1 MAKLLYRL
9 GRWSFLNK
17 WKVIVTWVVL
27 LAAAGGATALLM
39 KPMTSEFAIKGTP
52 SIDATYKTMDLFPEG
67 GNPANSPS
75 VNLVFQAPE
84 GQKLS
89 DPANE
94 KAINAVI
101 SHLEDNLEMGDTMR
115 FGNPLEVSPRLQDE
129 VVHQFTEMGLPESSA
144 RADADNLAMVN
155 EDETIAY
162 TTFDFDA
169 ESPYSVDQADKDI
182 VTEAMDI
189 GRQQGLTVEAGGAG
203 FGDEIRVNSTSEI
216 IGLGV
221 AFLVLIFTFGSLVA
235 SGMPL
240 ISAVIGVGLGACGM
254 LITTHWIEL
263 NNMTPVLAIMIGLA
277 VGIDYALFILS
288 RYRAERA
295 RMSAS
300 EAAGMAAGTAGS
312 SVVFA
317 GTTVFTALFALL
329 IARIEFLTAMGLSA
343 AATVAIAVLV
353 SLTLIP
359 AMLGLLGDKAFSGR
373 IPGVAGNPSRKGK
386 VRRGPTMGH
395 RWVRLVQKV
404 PGLAMAL
411 VVLSLGA
418 MTAPVLH
425 MELALPADTTSN
437 PDTTQRK
444 AADLMAE
451 GFGPGVNGPFLAVVD
466 AHTINADSAALAP
479 LVAAQGGEAEPEE
492 GAGEPPADNPEDHA
506 PDNAPEPAPDQPADQ
521 PGDHPADQPAEHPVD
536 QPGDQPA
543 EHPADQPG
551 EQPAEPEIAPVAEVE
566 DREAAAAPT
575 SAEDKAALAS
585 FLYTADQ
592 LKTLGGV
599 KHAQIVAL
607 SEDQRAAQ
615 IMVTPET
622 SPTEAA
628 TINVAHALRSATKEI
643 EGTTGTEIGLTGLT
657 AVQLDITE
665 RLRDAMAPYLSIVVG
680 LAIVL
685 LLVVFRSILVPL
697 VAGLGFLLSVGGA
710 FGLTVLV
717 WQDGLWGL
725 VPGPGP
731 LLSFMPIFLIGVTF
745 GLAMDYQVFLVT
757 RMREHIA
764 RHPKGT
770 AGPYSAVDE
779 ATITGFTQGARVV
792 TAAAII
798 MISVFVAFINQP
810 LPFIQIFGFALAA
823 GVLFD
828 AFFVRMTLVPASMFL
843 MGRATWWMPKWLD
856 KILPTVDI
864 EGTALEEEWEAQ
876 HADDGQKTR
885 EEEENK
891 E

>member
-1 MAKLLYRL
+1 MATLLYRL
-9 GRWSFLNK
+9 GRWSFLHK
-17 WKVIVTWVVL
+17 WKVIVAWLLL
-27 LAAAGGATALLM
+27 LAAVGGAAALLM
-39 KPMTSEFAIKGTP
+39 KPMTSEFSIKGTP

-75 VNLVFQAPE
+75 VNVVFKAPD

-89 DPANE
+89 DPANRE
-94 KAINAVI
+94 AIDATI
-101 SHLEDNLEMGDTMR
+101 SYLEDNLKMGDTTR
-115 FGNPLEVSPRLQDE
+115 FGNPLEVSPRLQDQ
-129 VVHQFTEMGLPESSA
+129 VIHQFTDMGLPEASA

-155 EDETIAY
+155 DDETIAY
-162 TTFDFDA
+162 TTFNFDA
-169 ESPYSVDQADKDI
+169 ESPYSVEQADKDT
-182 VTEAMDI
+182 VTEAMNIARD
-189 GRQQGLTVEAGGAG
+189 RGLTVEGNGAG
-203 FGDEIRVNSTSEI
+203 FGDEIAVNSTSEI

-240 ISAVIGVGLGACGM
+240 VSAVIGVGLGALGM
-254 LITTHWIEL
+254 FIATHWIEL

-288 RYRAERA
+288 RYRAERR
-295 RMSAS
+295 RMDGPD
-300 EAAGMAAGTAGS
+300 AAGMAVGTAGS

-317 GTTVFTALFALL
+317 GATVFTALFALI
-329 IARIEFLTAMGLSA
+329 IARIGFLTAMGLA
-343 AATVAIAVLV
+343 AAGTVAIAVLV

-359 AMLGLLGDKAFSGR
+359 AMLGLLGDKAFNGR
-373 IPGVAGNPSRKGK
+373 IPGVAGTPTRKGK
-386 VRRGPTMGH
+386 RRRGPTMGN

-418 MTAPVLH
+418 MTAPVLQ

-444 AADLMAE
+444 AADIMSE

-466 AHTINADSAALAP
+466 AHTVNAESGALAP
-479 LVAAQGGEAEPEE
+479 LVDAQSQ
-492 GAGEPPADNPEDHA
+492 
-506 PDNAPEPAPDQPADQ
+506 PEPAPAPEQDAAENAAPEEEMPEQPQ
-521 PGDHPADQPAEHPVD
+521 
-536 QPGDQPA
+536 GDQPS
-543 EHPADQPG
+543 
-551 EQPAEPEIAPVAEVE
+551 AEPEIAPAAEVV
-566 DREAAAAPT
+566 DT

-592 LKTLGGV
+592 LKGLGGV
-599 KHAQIVAL
+599 KHAQIVGL
-607 SEDQRAAQ
+607 SQDKRAAQ

-622 SPTEAA
+622 APTDAA
-628 TINVAHALRSATKEI
+628 TVNVAHALRSATGEI
-643 EGTTGTEIGLTGLT
+643 EDATGTDIGLTGLT

-665 RLRDAMAPYLSIVVG
+665 RLEEAMVPYLAIVVG

-685 LLVVFRSILVPL
+685 LLLVFRSILVPL

-717 WQDGLWGL
+717 WQEGLWNL
-725 VPGPGP
+725 VPAPGP
-731 LLSFMPIFLIGVTF
+731 LISFMPIFLIGVTF

-757 RMREHIA
+757 RMREHIS
-764 RHPKGT
+764 RHPEGT
-770 AGPYSAVDE
+770 GGRYSAVDE

-828 AFFVRMTLVPASMFL
+828 AFFIRMTLVPATMFL
-843 MGRATWWMPKWLD
+843 MGRATWWMPKWLA
-856 KILPTVDI
+856 KILPTLDI
-864 EGTALEEEWEAQ
+864 EGTALEEEWEAK
-876 HADDGQKTR
+876 HATPAPIPADK
-885 EEEENK
+885 EEE
-891 E
+891 

>member
-9 GRWSFLNK
+9 GRWSFLHK
-17 WKVIVTWVVL
+17 WKVIVAWLLL
-27 LAAAGGATALLM
+27 LAAVGGAAALLM
-39 KPMTSEFAIKGTP
+39 KPMTSEFSIKGTP

-75 VNLVFQAPE
+75 VNVVFKAPD

-89 DPANE
+89 DPANRE
-94 KAINAVI
+94 AIDATI
-101 SHLEDNLEMGDTMR
+101 SYLEDNLEMGDTTR
-115 FGNPLEVSPRLQDE
+115 FGNPLEVSPRLQDQ
-129 VVHQFTEMGLPESSA
+129 VIHQFTDMGLPEASA

-155 EDETIAY
+155 DDETIAY
-162 TTFDFDA
+162 TTFNFDA
-169 ESPYSVDQADKDI
+169 ESPYSVEQADKDT
-182 VTEAMDI
+182 VTEAMNIARD
-189 GRQQGLTVEAGGAG
+189 RGLTVEGNGAG
-203 FGDEIRVNSTSEI
+203 FGDEIAVNSTSEI

-221 AFLVLIFTFGSLVA
+221 AFIVLIFTFGSLVA

-240 ISAVIGVGLGACGM
+240 VSAVIGVGLGALGM
-254 LITTHWIEL
+254 FIATHWIEL

-288 RYRAERA
+288 RYRAERR
-295 RMSAS
+295 RMDGPD
-300 EAAGMAAGTAGS
+300 AAGMAVGTAGS

-317 GTTVFTALFALL
+317 GATVFTALFALL
-329 IARIEFLTAMGLSA
+329 IARIGFLTAMGLA
-343 AATVAIAVLV
+343 AAGTVAIAVLV

-359 AMLGLLGDKAFSGR
+359 AMLGVLGDKAFNGR
-373 IPGVAGNPSRKGK
+373 IPGVAGNPTRKGK
-386 VRRGPTMGH
+386 RRRGPTMGN

-444 AADLMAE
+444 AADIMSE

-466 AHTINADSAALAP
+466 AHTVNADAGALAP
-479 LVAAQGGEAEPEE
+479 LVDAQSQL
-492 GAGEPPADNPEDHA
+492 
-506 PDNAPEPAPDQPADQ
+506 EPAPAPAPEQDAAENAAPEEEMPEQPQQDQPA
-521 PGDHPADQPAEHPVD
+521 
-536 QPGDQPA
+536 
-543 EHPADQPG
+543 
-551 EQPAEPEIAPVAEVE
+551 AEPEIAPAAEVV
-566 DREAAAAPT
+566 DT
-575 SAEDKAALAS
+575 SADAADNSSPEDKAALAS

-592 LKTLGGV
+592 LKGLGGV
-599 KHAQIVAL
+599 KHAQIVGL
-607 SEDQRAAQ
+607 SQDQRAAQ
-615 IMVTPET
+615 IMVSPET
-622 SPTEAA
+622 APTDAA
-628 TINVAHALRSATKEI
+628 TVNVAHALRSATSEI
-643 EGTTGTEIGLTGLT
+643 EDATGTDIGLTGLT

-665 RLRDAMAPYLSIVVG
+665 RLEEAMAPYLAIVVG

-685 LLVVFRSILVPL
+685 LLLVFRSILVPL

-717 WQDGLWGL
+717 WQEGLWNL
-725 VPGPGP
+725 VPAPGP
-731 LLSFMPIFLIGVTF
+731 LISFMPIFLIGVTF

-757 RMREHIA
+757 RMREHIS
-764 RHPKGT
+764 RHPEGT
-770 AGPYSAVDE
+770 GGRYSAVDE

-828 AFFVRMTLVPASMFL
+828 AFFIRMTLVPATMFL
-843 MGRATWWMPKWLD
+843 MGRATWWMPKWLA
-856 KILPTVDI
+856 KILPTLDI
-864 EGTALEEEWEAQ
+864 EGTALEEEWEAK
-876 HADDGQKTR
+876 HATSSPAPSPADK
-885 EEEENK
+885 EEE
-891 E
+891 

>member
-75 VNLVFQAPE
+75 VNLVFKAPE

-89 DPANE
+89 DPAND
-94 KAINAVI
+94 KTINAVI

-129 VVHQFTEMGLPESSA
+129 VIHQFTEMGLPESSA

-162 TTFDFDA
+162 TTFNFDA
-169 ESPYSVDQADKDI
+169 ESPYSVEQADKDI

-203 FGDEIRVNSTSEI
+203 FGDEIRVNSTSEV

-254 LITTHWIEL
+254 MITTHWIEL

-295 RMSAS
+295 RMSAP

-359 AMLGLLGDKAFSGR
+359 AMLGLLGDKAFAGR
-373 IPGVAGNPSRKGK
+373 IPGVAGNSSRKGK
-386 VRRGPTMGH
+386 ARRGPTMGN

-425 MELALPADTTSN
+425 MDLALPADTTSN

-444 AADLMAE
+444 AADLLAE
-451 GFGPGVNGPFLAVVD
+451 GFGPGINGPFLAVVD

-479 LVAAQGGEAEPEE
+479 LVAAQGGNDDAEA
-492 GAGEPPADNPEDHA
+492 GAGDEPAEGPAEHPADQ
-506 PDNAPEPAPDQPADQ
+506 APEPAPNEAP
-521 PGDHPADQPAEHPVD
+521 
-536 QPGDQPA
+536 
-543 EHPADQPG
+543 DQPG
-551 EQPAEPEIAPVAEVE
+551 EQPAEQPGEHPADHPGEQPAEPDIAPVADVE
-566 DREAAAAPT
+566 DKENAAAPK

-599 KHAQIVAL
+599 KHAQIVSL
-607 SEDQRAAQ
+607 SDDQRAAQ

-628 TINVAHALRSATKEI
+628 TIDVAHALRSATKQI
-643 EGTTGTEIGLTGLT
+643 EGTTGTEVGLTGLT

-685 LLVVFRSILVPL
+685 LLVVFRSLLVPL

-770 AGPYSAVDE
+770 SGPYNAVDE

-864 EGTALEEEWEAQ
+864 EGTALEEEWEAK
-876 HADDGQKTR
+876 AR
-885 EEEENK
+885 EEEEEK

>member
-1 MAKLLYRL
+1 MATLLYRL
-9 GRWSFLNK
+9 GRWSFLHK
-17 WKVIVTWVVL
+17 WKVIVAWLLL
-27 LAAAGGATALLM
+27 LAAVGGAAALLM
-39 KPMTSEFAIKGTP
+39 KPMTSEFSIKGTP

-75 VNLVFQAPE
+75 VNVVFKAPD

-89 DPANE
+89 DPANRE
-94 KAINAVI
+94 AIDATI
-101 SHLEDNLEMGDTMR
+101 SYLEDNLKMGDTTR
-115 FGNPLEVSPRLQDE
+115 FGNPLEVSPRLQDQ
-129 VVHQFTEMGLPESSA
+129 VIHQFTDMGLPEASA

-155 EDETIAY
+155 DDETIAY
-162 TTFDFDA
+162 TTFNFDA
-169 ESPYSVDQADKDI
+169 ESPYSVEQADKDT
-182 VTEAMDI
+182 VTEAMNIARD
-189 GRQQGLTVEAGGAG
+189 RGLIVEGNGAG
-203 FGDEIRVNSTSEI
+203 FGDEIAVNSTSEI

-240 ISAVIGVGLGACGM
+240 VSAVIGVGLGALSM
-254 LITTHWIEL
+254 LIATHWIEL

-288 RYRAERA
+288 RYRAERR
-295 RMSAS
+295 RMDGPD
-300 EAAGMAAGTAGS
+300 AAGMAVGTAGS

-317 GTTVFTALFALL
+317 GATVFTALFALI
-329 IARIEFLTAMGLSA
+329 IARIGFLTAMGLA
-343 AATVAIAVLV
+343 AAGTVAIAVLV

-359 AMLGLLGDKAFSGR
+359 AMLGLLGDKAFNGR
-373 IPGVAGNPSRKGK
+373 IPGVAGTPTRKGK
-386 VRRGPTMGH
+386 RRRGPTMGN

-418 MTAPVLH
+418 MTAPVLQ

-444 AADLMAE
+444 AADIMSE
-451 GFGPGVNGPFLAVVD
+451 GFDPGVNGPFLAVVD
-466 AHTINADSAALAP
+466 AHTVNAESGALAP
-479 LVAAQGGEAEPEE
+479 LVDAQSQ
-492 GAGEPPADNPEDHA
+492 
-506 PDNAPEPAPDQPADQ
+506 PEPAPAPEQDAAENAAPEEEMPEQPQ
-521 PGDHPADQPAEHPVD
+521 
-536 QPGDQPA
+536 GDQPS
-543 EHPADQPG
+543 
-551 EQPAEPEIAPVAEVE
+551 AEPEIAPAAEVV
-566 DREAAAAPT
+566 DT

-592 LKTLGGV
+592 LKGLGGV
-599 KHAQIVAL
+599 KHAQIVGL
-607 SEDQRAAQ
+607 SQDKRAAQ

-622 SPTEAA
+622 APTDAA
-628 TINVAHALRSATKEI
+628 TVNVAHALRSATGEI
-643 EGTTGTEIGLTGLT
+643 EDATGTDIGLTGLT

-665 RLRDAMAPYLSIVVG
+665 RLEEAMVPYLAIVVG

-685 LLVVFRSILVPL
+685 LLLVFRSILVPL

-717 WQDGLWGL
+717 WQEGLWNL
-725 VPGPGP
+725 VPAPGP
-731 LLSFMPIFLIGVTF
+731 LISFMPIFLIGVTF

-757 RMREHIA
+757 RMREHIS
-764 RHPKGT
+764 RHPEGT
-770 AGPYSAVDE
+770 GGRYSAVDE

-828 AFFVRMTLVPASMFL
+828 AFFIRMTLVPATMFL
-843 MGRATWWMPKWLD
+843 MGRATWWMPKWLA
-856 KILPTVDI
+856 KILPTLDI
-864 EGTALEEEWEAQ
+864 EGTALEEEWEAK
-876 HADDGQKTR
+876 HATPAPIPADK
-885 EEEENK
+885 EEE
-891 E
+891 

>member
-9 GRWSFLNK
+9 GRWSFLHK
-17 WKVIVTWVVL
+17 WKVIVAWLLL
-27 LAAAGGATALLM
+27 LAAVGGAAALLL
-39 KPMTSEFAIKGTP
+39 KPMTSEFSIKGTP

-75 VNLVFQAPE
+75 VNVVFKAPD

-89 DPANE
+89 DPANRE
-94 KAINAVI
+94 AIDATI
-101 SHLEDNLEMGDTMR
+101 SYLEDNLEMGDTTR
-115 FGNPLEVSPRLQDE
+115 FGNPLDVSPRLQDQ
-129 VVHQFTEMGLPESSA
+129 VIHQFTDMGLPEASA

-162 TTFDFDA
+162 TTFNFDA
-169 ESPYSVDQADKDI
+169 ESPYSVEQADKDT
-182 VTEAMDI
+182 VTEAMNIARD
-189 GRQQGLTVEAGGAG
+189 RGLTVEGNGAG
-203 FGDEIRVNSTSEI
+203 FGDEIAVNSTSEI

-221 AFLVLIFTFGSLVA
+221 AFFVLIFTFGSLVA

-240 ISAVIGVGLGACGM
+240 VSAVIGVGLGALSM
-254 LITTHWIEL
+254 LIATHWIEL

-288 RYRAERA
+288 RYRAERR
-295 RMSAS
+295 RMDGPD
-300 EAAGMAAGTAGS
+300 AAGMAVGTAGS

-317 GTTVFTALFALL
+317 GATVFTALFALL
-329 IARIEFLTAMGLSA
+329 IARIGFLTAMGLA
-343 AATVAIAVLV
+343 AAGTVAITVLV

-359 AMLGLLGDKAFSGR
+359 AMLGLLGDKAFNGR
-373 IPGVAGNPSRKGK
+373 IPGVAGNPTRKGK
-386 VRRGPTMGH
+386 RRRGPTMGN

-418 MTAPVLH
+418 MTAPVLQ

-444 AADLMAE
+444 AADIMSE

-466 AHTINADSAALAP
+466 AHTVNTDAGALAP
-479 LVAAQGGEAEPEE
+479 LVDAQSQL
-492 GAGEPPADNPEDHA
+492 
-506 PDNAPEPAPDQPADQ
+506 EPAPAPDPAPAPAPEQDAAENAAPEEDMPEQPQQEQPA
-521 PGDHPADQPAEHPVD
+521 AE
-536 QPGDQPA
+536 
-543 EHPADQPG
+543 
-551 EQPAEPEIAPVAEVE
+551 AEPEIAPAAEVV
-566 DREAAAAPT
+566 DTSAEAADAASP
-575 SAEDKAALAS
+575 EDKAALAS

-592 LKTLGGV
+592 LKGLGGV
-599 KHAQIVAL
+599 KHAQIVGL
-607 SEDQRAAQ
+607 SQDQRAAQ

-622 SPTEAA
+622 APTDAA
-628 TINVAHALRSATKEI
+628 TVNVAHALRSATGEI
-643 EGTTGTEIGLTGLT
+643 EDATGTDIGLTGLT

-665 RLRDAMAPYLSIVVG
+665 RLEEAMAPYLAIVVG

-685 LLVVFRSILVPL
+685 LLLVFRSILVPL
-697 VAGLGFLLSVGGA
+697 VAGLGFLLSVGAA

-717 WQDGLWGL
+717 WQEGLWNL
-725 VPGPGP
+725 VPAPGP
-731 LLSFMPIFLIGVTF
+731 LISFMPIFLIGVTF

-757 RMREHIA
+757 RMREHIS
-764 RHPKGT
+764 RHPEGT
-770 AGPYSAVDE
+770 GGRYSAVDE

-828 AFFVRMTLVPASMFL
+828 AFFIRMTLVPATMFL
-843 MGRATWWMPKWLD
+843 MGRATWWMPKWLA
-856 KILPTVDI
+856 KILPTLDI
-864 EGTALEEEWEAQ
+864 EGTALEEEWEAK
-876 HADDGQKTR
+876 HATPTPSPAHK
-885 EEEENK
+885 EEE
-891 E
+891 

>member
-94 KAINAVI
+94 KAIGEVI
-101 SHLEDNLEMGDTMR
+101 AHLEDNLEMGDTMR
-115 FGNPLEVSPRLQDE
+115 FGNPLEVSPRLQDQ
-129 VVHQFTEMGLPESSA
+129 VIHQFTEIGLPESSA

-162 TTFDFDA
+162 TTFNFDA

-295 RMSAS
+295 RMSAP

-359 AMLGLLGDKAFSGR
+359 AMLGFLGDKAFSGR

-386 VRRGPTMGH
+386 VRRGQTMGN
-395 RWVRLVQKV
+395 RWVRLVHKV

-466 AHTINADSAALAP
+466 AHTINANSAALAP
-479 LVAAQGGEAEPEE
+479 LVAAQGGDGGPEE

-506 PDNAPEPAPDQPADQ
+506 PDNAPEPAPNEAPDQPADQPADQ
-521 PGDHPADQPAEHPVD
+521 PGEHPAEPPAEQPAE
-536 QPGDQPA
+536 
-543 EHPADQPG
+543 QPG
-551 EQPAEPEIAPVAEVE
+551 EQPAEPDIAPVAEVE
-566 DREAAAAPT
+566 DKEEAAAPK

-599 KHAQIVAL
+599 KHAQIVSV

-628 TINVAHALRSATKEI
+628 TINAAHALRSATKQI

-685 LLVVFRSILVPL
+685 LLVVFRSLLVPL

-764 RHPKGT
+764 RHPQGT
-770 AGPYSAVDE
+770 SGPYNAVDE

-876 HADDGQKTR
+876 HADDSQKTR
-885 EEEENK
+885 EEEDK

>member
-9 GRWSFLNK
+9 GRWSFLHK
-17 WKVIVTWVVL
+17 WKVIVAWLLL
-27 LAAAGGATALLM
+27 LAAVGGAAALLM
-39 KPMTSEFAIKGTP
+39 KPMTSEFSIKGTP

-75 VNLVFQAPE
+75 VNVVFKAPD

-89 DPANE
+89 DPANRE
-94 KAINAVI
+94 AIDATI
-101 SHLEDNLEMGDTMR
+101 SYLEDNLEMGDTTR
-115 FGNPLEVSPRLQDE
+115 FGNPLEVSPRLQDQ
-129 VVHQFTEMGLPESSA
+129 VIHQFTDMGLPEASA

-155 EDETIAY
+155 DDETIAY
-162 TTFDFDA
+162 TTFNFDA
-169 ESPYSVDQADKDI
+169 ESPYSVEQEDKDT
-182 VTEAMDI
+182 VTEAMNIARD
-189 GRQQGLTVEAGGAG
+189 RGLTVEGNGAG
-203 FGDEIRVNSTSEI
+203 FGDEIAVNSTSEI

-221 AFLVLIFTFGSLVA
+221 AFIVLIFTFGSLVA

-240 ISAVIGVGLGACGM
+240 VSAVIGVGLGALGM
-254 LITTHWIEL
+254 LIATHWIEL

-288 RYRAERA
+288 RYRAERR
-295 RMSAS
+295 RMDGPD
-300 EAAGMAAGTAGS
+300 AAGMAVGTAGS

-317 GTTVFTALFALL
+317 GATVFTALFALL
-329 IARIEFLTAMGLSA
+329 IARIGFLTAMGLA
-343 AATVAIAVLV
+343 AAGTVAIAVLV

-359 AMLGLLGDKAFSGR
+359 AMLGLMGDKAFNGR
-373 IPGVAGNPSRKGK
+373 IPGVAGNPTRKGK
-386 VRRGPTMGH
+386 RRRGPTMGN

-418 MTAPVLH
+418 MTAPVLD

-444 AADLMAE
+444 AADIMSE

-466 AHTINADSAALAP
+466 AHTVNAEAGALAP
-479 LVAAQGGEAEPEE
+479 LVDAQSQPEPERAPESDAEPAAE
-492 GAGEPPADNPEDHA
+492 APAPEKAAPEDA
-506 PDNAPEPAPDQPADQ
+506 APEDVAPEDVAPAQPQQDQPT
-521 PGDHPADQPAEHPVD
+521 
-536 QPGDQPA
+536 
-543 EHPADQPG
+543 
-551 EQPAEPEIAPVAEVE
+551 AEPEIAPAAEVVDTAE
-566 DREAAAAPT
+566 GDADNASP
-575 SAEDKAALAS
+575 EDKAALAS
-585 FLYTADQ
+585 FLYTANQ
-592 LKTLGGV
+592 LKGLGGV
-599 KHAQIVAL
+599 KHAQIVGL

-622 SPTEAA
+622 SPTDAA
-628 TINVAHALRSATKEI
+628 TVNVAHALRSATGEI
-643 EGTTGTEIGLTGLT
+643 EDATGTEIGLTGLT

-665 RLRDAMAPYLSIVVG
+665 RLEEAMAPYLAIVVG

-685 LLVVFRSILVPL
+685 LLLVFRSILVPL

-717 WQDGLWGL
+717 WQEGLWNL
-725 VPGPGP
+725 VPAPGP
-731 LLSFMPIFLIGVTF
+731 LISFMPIFLIGVTF

-757 RMREHIA
+757 RMREHIS
-764 RHPKGT
+764 RHPEGT
-770 AGPYSAVDE
+770 GGRYSAVDE

-828 AFFVRMTLVPASMFL
+828 AFFIRMTLVPATMFL
-843 MGRATWWMPKWLD
+843 MGRATWWMPKWLA
-856 KILPTVDI
+856 KILPTLDI
-864 EGTALEEEWEAQ
+864 EGTALEEEWEAK
-876 HADDGQKTR
+876 HATPAPIPAD
-885 EEEENK
+885 EEEE
-891 E
+891 

>member
-1 MAKLLYRL
+1 MAWLL
-9 GRWSFLNK
+9 
-17 WKVIVTWVVL
+17 L
-27 LAAAGGATALLM
+27 LAAVGGAAALLM
-39 KPMTSEFAIKGTP
+39 KPMTSEFSIKGTP

-75 VNLVFQAPE
+75 VNVVFKAPD

-89 DPANE
+89 DPANRE
-94 KAINAVI
+94 AIDATI
-101 SHLEDNLEMGDTMR
+101 SYLEDNLKMGDTTR
-115 FGNPLEVSPRLQDE
+115 FGNPLEVSPRLQDQ
-129 VVHQFTEMGLPESSA
+129 VIHQFTDMGLPEASA

-155 EDETIAY
+155 DDETIAY
-162 TTFDFDA
+162 TTFNFDA
-169 ESPYSVDQADKDI
+169 ESPYSVEQADKDT
-182 VTEAMDI
+182 VTEAMNIARD
-189 GRQQGLTVEAGGAG
+189 RGLTVEGNGAG
-203 FGDEIRVNSTSEI
+203 FGDEIAVNSTSEI

-240 ISAVIGVGLGACGM
+240 VSAVIGVGLGALGM
-254 LITTHWIEL
+254 FIATHWIEL

-288 RYRAERA
+288 RYRAERR
-295 RMSAS
+295 RMDGPD
-300 EAAGMAAGTAGS
+300 AAGMAVGTAGS

-317 GTTVFTALFALL
+317 GATVFTALFALI
-329 IARIEFLTAMGLSA
+329 IARIGFLTAMGLA
-343 AATVAIAVLV
+343 AAGTVAIAVLV

-359 AMLGLLGDKAFSGR
+359 AMLGLLGDKAFNGR
-373 IPGVAGNPSRKGK
+373 IPGVAGNPTRKGK
-386 VRRGPTMGH
+386 RRRGPTMGN

-418 MTAPVLH
+418 MTAPVLQ

-444 AADLMAE
+444 AADIMSE

-466 AHTINADSAALAP
+466 AHTVNAESGALAP
-479 LVAAQGGEAEPEE
+479 LVDAQSQ
-492 GAGEPPADNPEDHA
+492 
-506 PDNAPEPAPDQPADQ
+506 PEPAPAPEQDAAENAAPEDEMPEQPQ
-521 PGDHPADQPAEHPVD
+521 
-536 QPGDQPA
+536 GDQPA
-543 EHPADQPG
+543 
-551 EQPAEPEIAPVAEVE
+551 AEPEIAPAAEVV
-566 DREAAAAPT
+566 DT
-575 SAEDKAALAS
+575 SADAADAASPEDKAALAS

-592 LKTLGGV
+592 LKGLGGV
-599 KHAQIVAL
+599 KHAQIVGL
-607 SEDQRAAQ
+607 SQDKRAAQ

-622 SPTEAA
+622 APTDAA
-628 TINVAHALRSATKEI
+628 TVNVAHALRSATGEI
-643 EGTTGTEIGLTGLT
+643 EDATGTDIGLTGLT

-665 RLRDAMAPYLSIVVG
+665 RLEEAMVPYLAIVVG

-685 LLVVFRSILVPL
+685 LLLVFRSILVPL

-717 WQDGLWGL
+717 WQEGLWNL
-725 VPGPGP
+725 VPAPGP
-731 LLSFMPIFLIGVTF
+731 LISFMPIFLIGVTF

-757 RMREHIA
+757 RMREHIS
-764 RHPKGT
+764 RHPEGT
-770 AGPYSAVDE
+770 GGRYSAVDE

-828 AFFVRMTLVPASMFL
+828 AFFIRMTLVPATMFL
-843 MGRATWWMPKWLD
+843 MGRATWWMPKWLA
-856 KILPTVDI
+856 KILPTLDI
-864 EGTALEEEWEAQ
+864 EGTALEEEWEAK
-876 HADDGQKTR
+876 HATPAPIPADK
-885 EEEENK
+885 EEE
-891 E
+891 

>member
-9 GRWSFLNK
+9 GRWSFLHK
-17 WKVIVTWVVL
+17 WKVIVAWLLL
-27 LAAAGGATALLM
+27 LAAVGGAAALLM
-39 KPMTSEFAIKGTP
+39 KPMTSEFSIKGTP

-75 VNLVFQAPE
+75 VNVVFKAPD

-89 DPANE
+89 DPANRE
-94 KAINAVI
+94 AIDATI
-101 SHLEDNLEMGDTMR
+101 SYLEDNLEMGDTTR
-115 FGNPLEVSPRLQDE
+115 FGNPLEVSPRLQDQ
-129 VVHQFTEMGLPESSA
+129 VIHQFTDMGLPEASA

-155 EDETIAY
+155 DDETIAY
-162 TTFDFDA
+162 TTFNFDA
-169 ESPYSVDQADKDI
+169 ESPYSVEQADKDT
-182 VTEAMDI
+182 VTDAMNIARD
-189 GRQQGLTVEAGGAG
+189 RGLTVEGNGAG
-203 FGDEIRVNSTSEI
+203 FGDEIAVNSTSEI

-221 AFLVLIFTFGSLVA
+221 AFIVLIFTFGSLVA

-240 ISAVIGVGLGACGM
+240 VSAVIGVGLGALGM
-254 LITTHWIEL
+254 LIATHWIEL

-288 RYRAERA
+288 RYRAERR
-295 RMSAS
+295 RMDGPD
-300 EAAGMAAGTAGS
+300 AAGMAVGTAGS

-317 GTTVFTALFALL
+317 GATVFTALFALL
-329 IARIEFLTAMGLSA
+329 IARIGFLTAMGLA
-343 AATVAIAVLV
+343 AAGTVAIAVLV

-359 AMLGLLGDKAFSGR
+359 AMLGLLGDKAFNGR
-373 IPGVAGNPSRKGK
+373 IPGVAGNPTRKGK
-386 VRRGPTMGH
+386 RRRGPTMGN

-444 AADLMAE
+444 AADIMSE

-466 AHTINADSAALAP
+466 AHTVNADAGALAP
-479 LVAAQGGEAEPEE
+479 LVDAQSQ
-492 GAGEPPADNPEDHA
+492 
-506 PDNAPEPAPDQPADQ
+506 PEPAPAPDAEDAAPEQPQPDQPA
-521 PGDHPADQPAEHPVD
+521 AE
-536 QPGDQPA
+536 
-543 EHPADQPG
+543 
-551 EQPAEPEIAPVAEVE
+551 AEPEIAPAAEVV
-566 DREAAAAPT
+566 DT
-575 SAEDKAALAS
+575 SADAADNSSPEDKAALAS

-592 LKTLGGV
+592 LKGLGGV
-599 KHAQIVAL
+599 KHAQIVGL
-607 SEDQRAAQ
+607 SKDQRAAQ

-622 SPTEAA
+622 APTDAA
-628 TINVAHALRSATKEI
+628 TVNVAHALRSATSEI
-643 EGTTGTEIGLTGLT
+643 EDATGTEIGLTGLT

-665 RLRDAMAPYLSIVVG
+665 RLEEAMAPYLAIVVG

-685 LLVVFRSILVPL
+685 LLLVFRSILVPL

-717 WQDGLWGL
+717 WQEGLWNL
-725 VPGPGP
+725 VPAPGP
-731 LLSFMPIFLIGVTF
+731 LISFMPIFLIGVTF

-757 RMREHIA
+757 RMREHIS
-764 RHPKGT
+764 RHPEGT
-770 AGPYSAVDE
+770 GGRYNAVDE

-828 AFFVRMTLVPASMFL
+828 AFFIRMTLVPATMFL
-843 MGRATWWMPKWLD
+843 MGRATWWMPKWLA
-856 KILPTVDI
+856 KILPTLDI
-864 EGTALEEEWEAQ
+864 EGTALEEEWEAK
-876 HADDGQKTR
+876 HATPAPTPSPAHK
-885 EEEENK
+885 EEE
-891 E
+891 

>member
-1 MAKLLYRL
+1 VAKLLYRL

-17 WKVIVTWVVL
+17 WKVIVAWVVL
-27 LAAAGGATALLM
+27 LAAVGGAAAMLM

-75 VNLVFQAPE
+75 VNLVFKAPE

-89 DPANE
+89 DSAND
-94 KAINAVI
+94 KAIDAVI

-129 VVHQFTEMGLPESSA
+129 VIHQFTEMGLPESSA

-162 TTFDFDA
+162 TTFNFDA
-169 ESPYSVDQADKDI
+169 ESPYSVEHADKDI

-203 FGDEIRVNSTSEI
+203 FGDEIRVNSTSEV

-254 LITTHWIEL
+254 MITTHWIEL

-295 RMSAS
+295 RMSAP

-359 AMLGLLGDKAFSGR
+359 AMLGLLGDKAFAGR
-373 IPGVAGNPSRKGK
+373 IPGVAGNSSRKGK
-386 VRRGPTMGH
+386 ARRGPTMGN

-425 MELALPADTTSN
+425 MDLALPADTTSN

-444 AADLMAE
+444 AADLLAE
-451 GFGPGVNGPFLAVVD
+451 GFGPGINGPFLAVVD

-479 LVAAQGGEAEPEE
+479 LVAAQSGNDDAEEGTGEA
-492 GAGEPPADNPEDHA
+492 PADSPGDA
-506 PDNAPEPAPDQPADQ
+506 AGPAPEPAPNEAP
-521 PGDHPADQPAEHPVD
+521 DQPAEHP
-536 QPGDQPA
+536 A
-543 EHPADQPG
+543 EHPADQPADQPG

-566 DREAAAAPT
+566 DKEAAAAPK

-599 KHAQIVAL
+599 KHAQIVSL
-607 SEDQRAAQ
+607 SDDQRAAQ

-628 TINVAHALRSATKEI
+628 TIDVAHALRSATKQI
-643 EGTTGTEIGLTGLT
+643 EGTTGTEVGLTGLT

-685 LLVVFRSILVPL
+685 LLVVFRSLLVPL

-770 AGPYSAVDE
+770 SGPYNAVDE

-876 HADDGQKTR
+876 HGQKAR
-885 EEEENK
+885 EVEEEK

>member
-9 GRWSFLNK
+9 GRWSFLHK
-17 WKVIVTWVVL
+17 WKVIVAWLLL
-27 LAAAGGATALLM
+27 LAAVGGAAALLM
-39 KPMTSEFAIKGTP
+39 KPMTSEFSIKGTP

-75 VNLVFQAPE
+75 VNVVFKAPD

-89 DPANE
+89 DPANRE
-94 KAINAVI
+94 AIDATI
-101 SHLEDNLEMGDTMR
+101 SYLEDNLEMGDTTR
-115 FGNPLEVSPRLQDE
+115 FGNPLEVSPRLQDQ
-129 VVHQFTEMGLPESSA
+129 VIHQFTDMGLPEASA

-155 EDETIAY
+155 DDETIAY
-162 TTFDFDA
+162 TTFNFDA
-169 ESPYSVDQADKDI
+169 ESPYSVEQADKDT
-182 VTEAMDI
+182 VTEAMNIARD
-189 GRQQGLTVEAGGAG
+189 RGLTVEGNGAG
-203 FGDEIRVNSTSEI
+203 FGDEIAVNSTSEI

-221 AFLVLIFTFGSLVA
+221 AFIVLIFTFGSLVA

-240 ISAVIGVGLGACGM
+240 VSAVIGVGLGVLGM
-254 LITTHWIEL
+254 FIATHWIEL

-288 RYRAERA
+288 RYRAERR
-295 RMSAS
+295 RMDGPD
-300 EAAGMAAGTAGS
+300 AAGMAVGTAGS

-317 GTTVFTALFALL
+317 GATVFTALFALL
-329 IARIEFLTAMGLSA
+329 IARIGFLTAMGLA
-343 AATVAIAVLV
+343 AAGTVAIAVLV

-359 AMLGLLGDKAFSGR
+359 AMLGVLGDKAFNGR
-373 IPGVAGNPSRKGK
+373 IPGVAGNPTRKGK
-386 VRRGPTMGH
+386 RRRGPTMGN

-418 MTAPVLH
+418 MTAPVLD

-444 AADLMAE
+444 AADIMSE

-466 AHTINADSAALAP
+466 AHTVNAEAGALAP
-479 LVAAQGGEAEPEE
+479 LVDAQSQ
-492 GAGEPPADNPEDHA
+492 
-506 PDNAPEPAPDQPADQ
+506 PEPAPAPAPEQDTAENAAPEEEMPEQPQ
-521 PGDHPADQPAEHPVD
+521 
-536 QPGDQPA
+536 GDQPA
-543 EHPADQPG
+543 
-551 EQPAEPEIAPVAEVE
+551 AEPEIAPAAEVV
-566 DREAAAAPT
+566 DT
-575 SAEDKAALAS
+575 SADAADNSSPEDKAALAS

-592 LKTLGGV
+592 LKGLGGV
-599 KHAQIVAL
+599 KHAQIVGL

-622 SPTEAA
+622 APTDAA
-628 TINVAHALRSATKEI
+628 TVNVAHALRSATGEI
-643 EGTTGTEIGLTGLT
+643 EDATGTDIGLTGLT

-665 RLRDAMAPYLSIVVG
+665 RLEEAMAPYLAIVVG

-685 LLVVFRSILVPL
+685 LLLVFRSILVPL
-697 VAGLGFLLSVGGA
+697 VAGLGFLLSVGAA

-717 WQDGLWGL
+717 WQEGLWNL
-725 VPGPGP
+725 VPAPGP
-731 LLSFMPIFLIGVTF
+731 LISFMPIFLIGVTF

-757 RMREHIA
+757 RMREHIS
-764 RHPKGT
+764 RHPEGT
-770 AGPYSAVDE
+770 GGRYSAVDE

-828 AFFVRMTLVPASMFL
+828 AFFIRMTLVPATMFL
-843 MGRATWWMPKWLD
+843 MGRATWWLPKWLA
-856 KILPTVDI
+856 KILPTLDI
-864 EGTALEEEWEAQ
+864 EGTALEEEWEAK
-876 HADDGQKTR
+876 HATPAPIPADK
-885 EEEENK
+885 EEE
-891 E
+891 

>member
-9 GRWSFLNK
+9 GRWSFLHK
-17 WKVIVTWVVL
+17 WKVIVAWLLL
-27 LAAAGGATALLM
+27 LAAVGGAAALLM
-39 KPMTSEFAIKGTP
+39 KPMTSEFSIKGTP

-75 VNLVFQAPE
+75 VNVVFKAPD

-89 DPANE
+89 DPANRE
-94 KAINAVI
+94 AIDATI
-101 SHLEDNLEMGDTMR
+101 SYLEDNLEMGDTTR
-115 FGNPLEVSPRLQDE
+115 FGNPLEVSPRLQDQ
-129 VVHQFTEMGLPESSA
+129 VIHQFTDMGLPEASA

-155 EDETIAY
+155 DDETIAY
-162 TTFDFDA
+162 TTFNFDA
-169 ESPYSVDQADKDI
+169 ESPYSVEQADKDT
-182 VTEAMDI
+182 VTEAMNIARD
-189 GRQQGLTVEAGGAG
+189 RGLTVEGNGAG
-203 FGDEIRVNSTSEI
+203 FGDEIAVNSTSEI

-221 AFLVLIFTFGSLVA
+221 AFIVLIFTFGSLVA

-240 ISAVIGVGLGACGM
+240 VSAVIGVGLGALGM
-254 LITTHWIEL
+254 FIATHWIEL

-288 RYRAERA
+288 RYRAERR
-295 RMSAS
+295 RMDGPD
-300 EAAGMAAGTAGS
+300 AAGMAVGTAGS

-317 GTTVFTALFALL
+317 GATVFTALFALL
-329 IARIEFLTAMGLSA
+329 IARIGFLTAMGLA
-343 AATVAIAVLV
+343 AAGTVAIAVLV

-359 AMLGLLGDKAFSGR
+359 AMLGLLGDKAFNGR
-373 IPGVAGNPSRKGK
+373 IPGVAGNPTRKGK
-386 VRRGPTMGH
+386 RRRGPTMGN

-418 MTAPVLH
+418 MTAPVLD

-444 AADLMAE
+444 AADIMSE

-466 AHTINADSAALAP
+466 AHTVNAEAGALAP
-479 LVAAQGGEAEPEE
+479 LVDAQSQ
-492 GAGEPPADNPEDHA
+492 
-506 PDNAPEPAPDQPADQ
+506 PEPAPAPAPAPDAEAAPEGAAPEDVAPEDVAPEDAAPEQPQPDQPA
-521 PGDHPADQPAEHPVD
+521 AE
-536 QPGDQPA
+536 
-543 EHPADQPG
+543 
-551 EQPAEPEIAPVAEVE
+551 AEPEIAPVAEVVDTAE
-566 DREAAAAPT
+566 GDADNASP
-575 SAEDKAALAS
+575 EDKAALAS

-592 LKTLGGV
+592 LKGLGGV
-599 KHAQIVAL
+599 KHAQIVGL
-607 SEDQRAAQ
+607 SKDQRAAQ

-622 SPTEAA
+622 APTDAA
-628 TINVAHALRSATKEI
+628 TVNVAHALRSATSEI
-643 EGTTGTEIGLTGLT
+643 EDATGTDIGLTGLT

-665 RLRDAMAPYLSIVVG
+665 RLEEAMAPYLAIVVG

-685 LLVVFRSILVPL
+685 LLLVFRSILVPL

-717 WQDGLWGL
+717 WQEGLWNL
-725 VPGPGP
+725 VPAPGP
-731 LLSFMPIFLIGVTF
+731 LISFMPIFLIGVTF

-757 RMREHIA
+757 RMREHIS
-764 RHPKGT
+764 RHPEGT
-770 AGPYSAVDE
+770 GGRYSAVDE

-828 AFFVRMTLVPASMFL
+828 AFFIRMTLVPATMFL
-843 MGRATWWMPKWLD
+843 MGRATWWMPKWLA
-856 KILPTVDI
+856 KILPTLDI
-864 EGTALEEEWEAQ
+864 EGTALEEEWEAK
-876 HADDGQKTR
+876 HATPAPTPSPADK
-885 EEEENK
+885 EEE
-891 E
+891 

>member
-9 GRWSFLNK
+9 GRWSFLHK
-17 WKVIVTWVVL
+17 WKVIVAWLLL
-27 LAAAGGATALLM
+27 LAAVGGAAALLM
-39 KPMTSEFAIKGTP
+39 KPMTSEFSIKGTP

-75 VNLVFQAPE
+75 VNVVFKAPD

-89 DPANE
+89 DPANRE
-94 KAINAVI
+94 AIDATI
-101 SHLEDNLEMGDTMR
+101 SYLEDNLEMGDTTR
-115 FGNPLEVSPRLQDE
+115 FGNPLEVSPRLQDQ
-129 VVHQFTEMGLPESSA
+129 VIHQFTDMGLPEASA

-155 EDETIAY
+155 DDETIAY
-162 TTFDFDA
+162 TTFNFDA
-169 ESPYSVDQADKDI
+169 ESPYSVEQADKDT
-182 VTEAMDI
+182 VTEAMNIARD
-189 GRQQGLTVEAGGAG
+189 RGLTVEGNGAG
-203 FGDEIRVNSTSEI
+203 FGDEIAVNSTSEI

-221 AFLVLIFTFGSLVA
+221 AFIVLIFTFGSLVA

-240 ISAVIGVGLGACGM
+240 VSAVIGVGLGALGM
-254 LITTHWIEL
+254 FIATHWIEL

-288 RYRAERA
+288 RYRAERR
-295 RMSAS
+295 RMDGPD
-300 EAAGMAAGTAGS
+300 AAGMAVGTAGS

-317 GTTVFTALFALL
+317 GATVFTALFALL
-329 IARIEFLTAMGLSA
+329 IARIGFLTAMGLA
-343 AATVAIAVLV
+343 AAGTVAIAVLV

-359 AMLGLLGDKAFSGR
+359 AMLGVLGDKAFNGR
-373 IPGVAGNPSRKGK
+373 IPGVAGNPTRKGK
-386 VRRGPTMGH
+386 RRRGPTMGN

-444 AADLMAE
+444 AADIMSE

-466 AHTINADSAALAP
+466 AHTVNADAGALAP
-479 LVAAQGGEAEPEE
+479 LVDAQSRL
-492 GAGEPPADNPEDHA
+492 
-506 PDNAPEPAPDQPADQ
+506 EPAPAPAPEQDAAENAAPEEEMPEQPQQDQPA
-521 PGDHPADQPAEHPVD
+521 
-536 QPGDQPA
+536 
-543 EHPADQPG
+543 
-551 EQPAEPEIAPVAEVE
+551 AEPEIAPAAEVV
-566 DREAAAAPT
+566 DT
-575 SAEDKAALAS
+575 SADAADNSSPEDKAALAS

-592 LKTLGGV
+592 LKGLGGV
-599 KHAQIVAL
+599 KHAQIVGL
-607 SEDQRAAQ
+607 SQDQRAAQ
-615 IMVTPET
+615 IMVSPET
-622 SPTEAA
+622 APTDAA
-628 TINVAHALRSATKEI
+628 TVNVAHALRSATSEI
-643 EGTTGTEIGLTGLT
+643 EDATGTDIGLTGLT

-665 RLRDAMAPYLSIVVG
+665 RLEEAMAPYLAIVVG

-685 LLVVFRSILVPL
+685 LLLVFRSILVPL

-717 WQDGLWGL
+717 WQEGLWNL
-725 VPGPGP
+725 VPAPGP
-731 LLSFMPIFLIGVTF
+731 LISFMPIFLIGVTF

-757 RMREHIA
+757 RMREHIS
-764 RHPKGT
+764 RHPEGT
-770 AGPYSAVDE
+770 GGRYSAVDE

-828 AFFVRMTLVPASMFL
+828 AFFIRMTLVPATMFL
-843 MGRATWWMPKWLD
+843 MGRATWWMPKWLA
-856 KILPTVDI
+856 KILPTLDI
-864 EGTALEEEWEAQ
+864 EGTALEEEWEAK
-876 HADDGQKTR
+876 HATSSPAPSPADK
-885 EEEENK
+885 EEE
-891 E
+891 

>member
-1 MAKLLYRL
+1 VAKLLYRL

-94 KAINAVI
+94 KAIKAVI
-101 SHLEDNLEMGDTMR
+101 THLEDNLEMGDTMR

-129 VVHQFTEMGLPESSA
+129 VIHQFTEMGLPESSA
-144 RADADNLAMVN
+144 HADADNLAMVN
-155 EDETIAY
+155 EDKTIAY
-162 TTFDFDA
+162 TTFNFDA

-288 RYRAERA
+288 RYRAEWA
-295 RMSAS
+295 RMSAP

-411 VVLSLGA
+411 VVLALGA

-437 PDTTQRK
+437 PNTTQRK

-479 LVAAQGGEAEPEE
+479 LVAAQGGDGEPEE

-506 PDNAPEPAPDQPADQ
+506 PDNAPEPAPNGAPDQPSDQPADQ
-521 PGDHPADQPAEHPVD
+521 PGDHPADQP
-536 QPGDQPA
+536 
-543 EHPADQPG
+543 G
-551 EQPAEPEIAPVAEVE
+551 EQPAEPDIAPVAEVE
-566 DREAAAAPT
+566 DKEDAAAPT

-599 KHAQIVAL
+599 KHAQIVSL
-607 SEDQRAAQ
+607 SEDQRSAQ

-665 RLRDAMAPYLSIVVG
+665 RLRGAMVPYLSIVVG

-685 LLVVFRSILVPL
+685 LLVVFRSLLVPL

-770 AGPYSAVDE
+770 SGPYSAVDE

-876 HADDGQKTR
+876 HGQKTR
-885 EEEENK
+885 EEEEEK

>member
-1 MAKLLYRL
+1 MATLLYRL
-9 GRWSFLNK
+9 GRWSFLHK
-17 WKVIVTWVVL
+17 WKVIVAWLLL
-27 LAAAGGATALLM
+27 LAAVGGAAALLM
-39 KPMTSEFAIKGTP
+39 KPMTSEFSIKGTP

-75 VNLVFQAPE
+75 VNVVFKAPD

-89 DPANE
+89 DPANRE
-94 KAINAVI
+94 AIDATI
-101 SHLEDNLEMGDTMR
+101 SYLEDNLKMGDTTR
-115 FGNPLEVSPRLQDE
+115 FGNPLEVSPRLQDQ
-129 VVHQFTEMGLPESSA
+129 VIHQFTDMGLPEASA

-155 EDETIAY
+155 DDETIAY
-162 TTFDFDA
+162 TTFNFDA
-169 ESPYSVDQADKDI
+169 ESPYSVEQADKDT
-182 VTEAMDI
+182 VTEAMNIARD
-189 GRQQGLTVEAGGAG
+189 RGLIVEGNGAG
-203 FGDEIRVNSTSEI
+203 FGDEIAVNSTSEI

-240 ISAVIGVGLGACGM
+240 VSAVIGVGLGALSM
-254 LITTHWIEL
+254 LIATHWIEL

-288 RYRAERA
+288 RYRAERR
-295 RMSAS
+295 RMDGPD
-300 EAAGMAAGTAGS
+300 AAGMAVGTAGS

-317 GTTVFTALFALL
+317 GATVFTALFALI
-329 IARIEFLTAMGLSA
+329 IARIGFLTAMGLA
-343 AATVAIAVLV
+343 AAGTVAIAVLV

-359 AMLGLLGDKAFSGR
+359 AMLGLLGDKAFNGR
-373 IPGVAGNPSRKGK
+373 IPGVAGTPTRKGK
-386 VRRGPTMGH
+386 RRRGPTMGN

-418 MTAPVLH
+418 MTAPVLQ

-444 AADLMAE
+444 AADIMSE

-466 AHTINADSAALAP
+466 AHTVNAESGALAP
-479 LVAAQGGEAEPEE
+479 LVDVQSQ
-492 GAGEPPADNPEDHA
+492 
-506 PDNAPEPAPDQPADQ
+506 PEPAPAPEQDAAENAAPEEEMPEQPQ
-521 PGDHPADQPAEHPVD
+521 
-536 QPGDQPA
+536 GDQPS
-543 EHPADQPG
+543 
-551 EQPAEPEIAPVAEVE
+551 AEPEIAPAAEVV
-566 DREAAAAPT
+566 DT

-592 LKTLGGV
+592 LKGLGGV
-599 KHAQIVAL
+599 KHAQIVGL
-607 SEDQRAAQ
+607 SQDKRAAQ

-622 SPTEAA
+622 APTDAA
-628 TINVAHALRSATKEI
+628 TVNVAHALRSATGEI
-643 EGTTGTEIGLTGLT
+643 EDATGTDIGLTGLT

-665 RLRDAMAPYLSIVVG
+665 RLEEAMVPYLAIVVG

-685 LLVVFRSILVPL
+685 LLLVFRSILVPL

-717 WQDGLWGL
+717 WQEGLWNL
-725 VPGPGP
+725 VPAPGP
-731 LLSFMPIFLIGVTF
+731 LISFMPIFLIGVTF

-757 RMREHIA
+757 RMREHIS
-764 RHPKGT
+764 RHPEGT
-770 AGPYSAVDE
+770 GGRYSAVDE

-828 AFFVRMTLVPASMFL
+828 AFFIRMTLVPATMFL
-843 MGRATWWMPKWLD
+843 MGRATWWMPKWLA
-856 KILPTVDI
+856 KILPTLDI
-864 EGTALEEEWEAQ
+864 EGTALEEEWEAK
-876 HADDGQKTR
+876 HATPAPIPADK
-885 EEEENK
+885 EEE
-891 E
+891 

>member
-9 GRWSFLNK
+9 GRWSFLHK
-17 WKVIVTWVVL
+17 WKVIVAWLLL
-27 LAAAGGATALLM
+27 LAAVGGAAALLM
-39 KPMTSEFAIKGTP
+39 KPMTSEFSIKGTP

-75 VNLVFQAPE
+75 VNVVFKAPD

-89 DPANE
+89 DPANRE
-94 KAINAVI
+94 AIDATI
-101 SHLEDNLEMGDTMR
+101 SYLEDNLEMGDTTR
-115 FGNPLEVSPRLQDE
+115 FGNPLEVSPRLQDQ
-129 VVHQFTEMGLPESSA
+129 VIHQFTDMGLPEASA

-155 EDETIAY
+155 DDETIAY
-162 TTFDFDA
+162 TTFNFDA
-169 ESPYSVDQADKDI
+169 ESPYSVEQEDKDT
-182 VTEAMDI
+182 VTEAMNIARD
-189 GRQQGLTVEAGGAG
+189 RGLTVEGNGAG
-203 FGDEIRVNSTSEI
+203 FGDEIAVNSTSEI

-221 AFLVLIFTFGSLVA
+221 AFIVLIFTFGSLVA

-240 ISAVIGVGLGACGM
+240 VSAVIGVGLGALGM
-254 LITTHWIEL
+254 FIATQWIEL

-288 RYRAERA
+288 RYRAERR
-295 RMSAS
+295 RMDGPD
-300 EAAGMAAGTAGS
+300 AAGMAVGTAGS

-317 GTTVFTALFALL
+317 GATVFTALFALL
-329 IARIEFLTAMGLSA
+329 IARIGFLTAMGLA
-343 AATVAIAVLV
+343 AAGTVAIAVLV

-359 AMLGLLGDKAFSGR
+359 AMLGVLGDKAFNGR
-373 IPGVAGNPSRKGK
+373 IPGVAGNPTRKGK
-386 VRRGPTMGH
+386 RRRGPTMGN

-418 MTAPVLH
+418 MTAPVLD

-444 AADLMAE
+444 AADIMSE

-466 AHTINADSAALAP
+466 AHMVNAEAGALAP
-479 LVAAQGGEAEPEE
+479 LVDAQSQPEPER
-492 GAGEPPADNPEDHA
+492 
-506 PDNAPEPAPDQPADQ
+506 APEPDAEPAAEAPAPEKAAPEDAAPEDVAPEDVAPAQPQQDQPT
-521 PGDHPADQPAEHPVD
+521 
-536 QPGDQPA
+536 
-543 EHPADQPG
+543 
-551 EQPAEPEIAPVAEVE
+551 AEPEIAPAAEVVDTAE
-566 DREAAAAPT
+566 GDADNASP
-575 SAEDKAALAS
+575 EDKAALAS
-585 FLYTADQ
+585 FLYTANQ
-592 LKTLGGV
+592 LKGLGGV
-599 KHAQIVAL
+599 KHAQIVGL

-622 SPTEAA
+622 SPTDAA
-628 TINVAHALRSATKEI
+628 TVNVAHALRSATGEI
-643 EGTTGTEIGLTGLT
+643 EDATGTEIGLTGLT

-665 RLRDAMAPYLSIVVG
+665 RLEEAMAPYLAIVVG

-685 LLVVFRSILVPL
+685 LLLVFRSILVPL

-717 WQDGLWGL
+717 WQEGLWNL
-725 VPGPGP
+725 VPAPGP
-731 LLSFMPIFLIGVTF
+731 LISFMPIFLIGVTF

-757 RMREHIA
+757 RMREHIS
-764 RHPKGT
+764 RHPEGT
-770 AGPYSAVDE
+770 GGRYSAVDE

-828 AFFVRMTLVPASMFL
+828 AFFIRMTLVPATMFL
-843 MGRATWWMPKWLD
+843 MGRATWWMPKWLA
-856 KILPTVDI
+856 KILPTLDI
-864 EGTALEEEWEAQ
+864 EGTALEEEWEAK
-876 HADDGQKTR
+876 HATPAPIPAD
-885 EEEENK
+885 EEEE
-891 E
+891 

>member
-9 GRWSFLNK
+9 GRWSFLHK
-17 WKVIVTWVVL
+17 WKVIVAWLLL
-27 LAAAGGATALLM
+27 LAAVGGAAALLM
-39 KPMTSEFAIKGTP
+39 KPMTSEFSIKGTP

-75 VNLVFQAPE
+75 VNVVFKAPD

-89 DPANE
+89 DPANRE
-94 KAINAVI
+94 AIDATI
-101 SHLEDNLEMGDTMR
+101 SYLEDNLEMGDTTR
-115 FGNPLEVSPRLQDE
+115 FGNPLEVSPRLQDQ
-129 VVHQFTEMGLPESSA
+129 VIHQFTDMGLPEASA

-155 EDETIAY
+155 DDETIAY
-162 TTFDFDA
+162 TTFNFDA
-169 ESPYSVDQADKDI
+169 ESPYSVEQADKDT
-182 VTEAMDI
+182 VTEAMNIARD
-189 GRQQGLTVEAGGAG
+189 RGLTVEGNGAG
-203 FGDEIRVNSTSEI
+203 FGDEIAVNSTSEI

-221 AFLVLIFTFGSLVA
+221 AFIVLIFTFGSLVA

-240 ISAVIGVGLGACGM
+240 VSAVIGVGLGALGM
-254 LITTHWIEL
+254 FIATHWIEL

-288 RYRAERA
+288 RYRAERR
-295 RMSAS
+295 RMDGPD
-300 EAAGMAAGTAGS
+300 AAGMAVGTAGS

-317 GTTVFTALFALL
+317 GATVFTALFALL
-329 IARIEFLTAMGLSA
+329 IARIGFLTAMGLA
-343 AATVAIAVLV
+343 AAGTVAIAVLV

-359 AMLGLLGDKAFSGR
+359 AMLGVLGDKAFNGR
-373 IPGVAGNPSRKGK
+373 IPGVAGNPTRKGK
-386 VRRGPTMGH
+386 RRRGPTMGN

-425 MELALPADTTSN
+425 MELALPADTTSI

-444 AADLMAE
+444 AADIMSE

-466 AHTINADSAALAP
+466 AHSVNADAGALAP
-479 LVAAQGGEAEPEE
+479 LVDAQSQS
-492 GAGEPPADNPEDHA
+492 
-506 PDNAPEPAPDQPADQ
+506 EPAPAPAPDAEAAPEDAAPEDAAPEDAAPEDVAPEQQPDQP
-521 PGDHPADQPAEHPVD
+521 E
-536 QPGDQPA
+536 
-543 EHPADQPG
+543 
-551 EQPAEPEIAPVAEVE
+551 AEPEIASVAEVVDTAE
-566 DREAAAAPT
+566 GDADNSSP
-575 SAEDKAALAS
+575 EDKAALAS
-585 FLYTADQ
+585 FLYAADQ
-592 LKTLGGV
+592 LKGLGGV
-599 KHAQIVAL
+599 KHAQIVGL
-607 SEDQRAAQ
+607 SEDKRAAQ

-622 SPTEAA
+622 SPTDAA
-628 TINVAHALRSATKEI
+628 TVNVAHALRSATSEI
-643 EGTTGTEIGLTGLT
+643 EDATGTEIGLTGLT

-665 RLRDAMAPYLSIVVG
+665 RLEEAMAPYLAIVVG

-685 LLVVFRSILVPL
+685 LLLVFRSILVPL

-717 WQDGLWGL
+717 WQEGLWDL
-725 VPGPGP
+725 VPAPGP
-731 LLSFMPIFLIGVTF
+731 LISFMPIFLIGVTF

-757 RMREHIA
+757 RMREHIS
-764 RHPKGT
+764 RHPEGT
-770 AGPYSAVDE
+770 GGRYSAVDE

-828 AFFVRMTLVPASMFL
+828 AFFIRMTLVPATMFL
-843 MGRATWWMPKWLD
+843 MGRTTWWMPKWLA
-856 KILPTVDI
+856 KILPTLDI
-864 EGTALEEEWEAQ
+864 EGTALEEEWEAK
-876 HADDGQKTR
+876 HATPSPSPAH
-885 EEEENK
+885 EEEE
-891 E
+891 

>member
-1 MAKLLYRL
+1 MLYRL
-9 GRWSFLNK
+9 GRWSFLHK
-17 WKVIVTWVVL
+17 WKVIVAWLLL
-27 LAAAGGATALLM
+27 LAAVGGAAALLM
-39 KPMTSEFAIKGTP
+39 KPMTSEFSIKGTP

-75 VNLVFQAPE
+75 VNVVFKAPD

-89 DPANE
+89 DPANRE
-94 KAINAVI
+94 AIDATI
-101 SHLEDNLEMGDTMR
+101 SYLEDNLKMGDTTR
-115 FGNPLEVSPRLQDE
+115 FGNPLEVSPRLQDQ
-129 VVHQFTEMGLPESSA
+129 VIHQFTDMGLPEASA

-155 EDETIAY
+155 DDETIAY
-162 TTFDFDA
+162 TTFNFDA
-169 ESPYSVDQADKDI
+169 ESPYSVEQADKDT
-182 VTEAMDI
+182 VTEAMNIARD
-189 GRQQGLTVEAGGAG
+189 RGLIVEGNGAG
-203 FGDEIRVNSTSEI
+203 FGDEIAVNSTSEI

-240 ISAVIGVGLGACGM
+240 VSAVIGVGLGALSM
-254 LITTHWIEL
+254 LIATHWIEL

-288 RYRAERA
+288 RYRAERR
-295 RMSAS
+295 RMDGPD
-300 EAAGMAAGTAGS
+300 AAGMAVGTAGS

-317 GTTVFTALFALL
+317 GATVFTALFALI
-329 IARIEFLTAMGLSA
+329 IARIGFLTAMGLA
-343 AATVAIAVLV
+343 AAGTVAIAVLV

-359 AMLGLLGDKAFSGR
+359 AMLGLLGDKAFNGR
-373 IPGVAGNPSRKGK
+373 IPGVAGTPTRKGK
-386 VRRGPTMGH
+386 RRRGPTMGN

-418 MTAPVLH
+418 MTAPVLQ

-444 AADLMAE
+444 AADIMSE

-466 AHTINADSAALAP
+466 AHTVNAESGALAP
-479 LVAAQGGEAEPEE
+479 LVDAQSQ
-492 GAGEPPADNPEDHA
+492 
-506 PDNAPEPAPDQPADQ
+506 PEPAPAPEQDAAENAAPEEEMPEQPQ
-521 PGDHPADQPAEHPVD
+521 
-536 QPGDQPA
+536 GDQPS
-543 EHPADQPG
+543 
-551 EQPAEPEIAPVAEVE
+551 AEPEIAPAAEVV
-566 DREAAAAPT
+566 DT

-592 LKTLGGV
+592 LKGLGGV
-599 KHAQIVAL
+599 KHAQIVGL
-607 SEDQRAAQ
+607 SQDKRAAQ

-622 SPTEAA
+622 APTDAA
-628 TINVAHALRSATKEI
+628 TVNVAHALRSATGEI
-643 EGTTGTEIGLTGLT
+643 EDATGTDIGLTGLT

-665 RLRDAMAPYLSIVVG
+665 RLEEAMVPYLAIVVG

-685 LLVVFRSILVPL
+685 LLLVFRSILVPL

-717 WQDGLWGL
+717 WQEGLWNL
-725 VPGPGP
+725 VPAPGP
-731 LLSFMPIFLIGVTF
+731 LISFMPIFLIGVTF

-757 RMREHIA
+757 RMREHIS
-764 RHPKGT
+764 RHPEGT
-770 AGPYSAVDE
+770 GGRYSAVDE

-828 AFFVRMTLVPASMFL
+828 AFFIRMTLVPATMFL
-843 MGRATWWMPKWLD
+843 MGRATWWMPKWLA
-856 KILPTVDI
+856 KILPTLDI
-864 EGTALEEEWEAQ
+864 EGTALEEEWEAK
-876 HADDGQKTR
+876 HATPAPIPADK
-885 EEEENK
+885 EEE
-891 E
+891 

>member
-9 GRWSFLNK
+9 GRWSFLHK
-17 WKVIVTWVVL
+17 WKVIVAWLLL
-27 LAAAGGATALLM
+27 LAAVGGAAALLM
-39 KPMTSEFAIKGTP
+39 KPMTSEFSIKGTP

-75 VNLVFQAPE
+75 VNVVFKAPD

-89 DPANE
+89 DPANRE
-94 KAINAVI
+94 AIDATI
-101 SHLEDNLEMGDTMR
+101 SYLEDNLEMGDTTR
-115 FGNPLEVSPRLQDE
+115 FGNPLEVSPRLQDQ
-129 VVHQFTEMGLPESSA
+129 VIHQFTDMGLPEASA

-155 EDETIAY
+155 DDETIAY
-162 TTFDFDA
+162 TTFNFDA
-169 ESPYSVDQADKDI
+169 ESPYSVEQEDKDT
-182 VTEAMDI
+182 VTEAMNIARD
-189 GRQQGLTVEAGGAG
+189 RGLTVEGNGAG
-203 FGDEIRVNSTSEI
+203 FGDEIAVNSTSEI

-221 AFLVLIFTFGSLVA
+221 AFIVLIFTFGSLVA

-240 ISAVIGVGLGACGM
+240 VSAVIGVGLGALGM
-254 LITTHWIEL
+254 LIATHWIEL

-288 RYRAERA
+288 RYRAERR
-295 RMSAS
+295 RMDGPD
-300 EAAGMAAGTAGS
+300 AAGMAVGTAGS

-317 GTTVFTALFALL
+317 GATVFTALFALL
-329 IARIEFLTAMGLSA
+329 IARIGFLTAMGLA
-343 AATVAIAVLV
+343 AAGTVAIAVLV

-359 AMLGLLGDKAFSGR
+359 AMLGVLGDKAFNGR
-373 IPGVAGNPSRKGK
+373 IPGVAGNPTRKGK
-386 VRRGPTMGH
+386 RRRGPTMGN

-418 MTAPVLH
+418 MTAPVLD

-444 AADLMAE
+444 AADIMSE

-466 AHTINADSAALAP
+466 AHMVNAEAGALAP
-479 LVAAQGGEAEPEE
+479 LVDAQSQPEPER
-492 GAGEPPADNPEDHA
+492 
-506 PDNAPEPAPDQPADQ
+506 APEPDAEPAAEAPAPEKAAPEDAAPEDVAPEDVAPAQPQQDQPT
-521 PGDHPADQPAEHPVD
+521 
-536 QPGDQPA
+536 
-543 EHPADQPG
+543 
-551 EQPAEPEIAPVAEVE
+551 AEPEIAPAAEVVDTAE
-566 DREAAAAPT
+566 GDADNASP
-575 SAEDKAALAS
+575 EDKAALAS
-585 FLYTADQ
+585 FLYTANQ
-592 LKTLGGV
+592 LKGLGGV
-599 KHAQIVAL
+599 KHAQIVGL

-622 SPTEAA
+622 SPTDAA
-628 TINVAHALRSATKEI
+628 TVNVAHALRSATGEI
-643 EGTTGTEIGLTGLT
+643 EDATGTEIGLTGLT

-665 RLRDAMAPYLSIVVG
+665 RLEEAMAPYLAIVVG

-685 LLVVFRSILVPL
+685 LLLVFRSILVPL

-717 WQDGLWGL
+717 WQEGLWNL
-725 VPGPGP
+725 VPAPGP
-731 LLSFMPIFLIGVTF
+731 LISFMPIFLIGVTF

-757 RMREHIA
+757 RMREHIS
-764 RHPKGT
+764 RHPEGT
-770 AGPYSAVDE
+770 GGRYSAVDE

-828 AFFVRMTLVPASMFL
+828 AFFIRMTLVPATMFL
-843 MGRATWWMPKWLD
+843 MGRATWWMPKWLA
-856 KILPTVDI
+856 KILPTLDI
-864 EGTALEEEWEAQ
+864 EGTALEEEWEAK
-876 HADDGQKTR
+876 HATPAPIPAD
-885 EEEENK
+885 EEEE
-891 E
+891 

>member
-9 GRWSFLNK
+9 GRWSFLHK
-17 WKVIVTWVVL
+17 WKVIVAWLLL
-27 LAAAGGATALLM
+27 LAAVGGAAALLM
-39 KPMTSEFAIKGTP
+39 KPMTSEFSIKGTP

-75 VNLVFQAPE
+75 VNVVFKAPD

-89 DPANE
+89 DPANRE
-94 KAINAVI
+94 AIDATI
-101 SHLEDNLEMGDTMR
+101 SYLEDNLEMGDTTR
-115 FGNPLEVSPRLQDE
+115 FGNPLEVSPRLQDQ
-129 VVHQFTEMGLPESSA
+129 VIHQFTDMGLPEASA

-155 EDETIAY
+155 DDETIAY
-162 TTFDFDA
+162 TTFNFDA
-169 ESPYSVDQADKDI
+169 ESPYSVEQEDKDT
-182 VTEAMDI
+182 VTEAMNIARD
-189 GRQQGLTVEAGGAG
+189 RGLTVEGNGAG
-203 FGDEIRVNSTSEI
+203 FGDEIAVNSTSEI

-221 AFLVLIFTFGSLVA
+221 AFIVLIFTFGSLVA

-240 ISAVIGVGLGACGM
+240 VSAVIGVGLGALGM
-254 LITTHWIEL
+254 LIATHWIEL

-288 RYRAERA
+288 RYRAERR
-295 RMSAS
+295 RMDGPD
-300 EAAGMAAGTAGS
+300 AAGMAVGTAGS

-317 GTTVFTALFALL
+317 GATVFTALFALL
-329 IARIEFLTAMGLSA
+329 IARIGFLTAMGLA
-343 AATVAIAVLV
+343 AAGTVAIAVLV

-359 AMLGLLGDKAFSGR
+359 AMLGLMGDKAFNGR
-373 IPGVAGNPSRKGK
+373 IPGVAGNPTRKGK
-386 VRRGPTMGH
+386 RRRGPTMGN

-418 MTAPVLH
+418 MTAPVLD

-444 AADLMAE
+444 AADIMSE

-466 AHTINADSAALAP
+466 AHMVNAEAGALAP
-479 LVAAQGGEAEPEE
+479 LVDAQSQPEPER
-492 GAGEPPADNPEDHA
+492 
-506 PDNAPEPAPDQPADQ
+506 APEPDAEPAAEAPAPEKAAPEDAAPEDVAPEDVAPAQPQQDQPT
-521 PGDHPADQPAEHPVD
+521 
-536 QPGDQPA
+536 
-543 EHPADQPG
+543 
-551 EQPAEPEIAPVAEVE
+551 AEPEIAPAAEVVDTAE
-566 DREAAAAPT
+566 GDADNASP
-575 SAEDKAALAS
+575 EDKAALAS
-585 FLYTADQ
+585 FLYTANQ
-592 LKTLGGV
+592 LKGLGGV
-599 KHAQIVAL
+599 KHAQIVGL

-622 SPTEAA
+622 SPTDAA
-628 TINVAHALRSATKEI
+628 TVNVAHALRSATGEI
-643 EGTTGTEIGLTGLT
+643 EDATGTEIGLTGLT

-665 RLRDAMAPYLSIVVG
+665 RLEEAMAPYLAIVVG

-685 LLVVFRSILVPL
+685 LLLVFRSILVPL

-717 WQDGLWGL
+717 WQEGLWNL
-725 VPGPGP
+725 VPAPGP
-731 LLSFMPIFLIGVTF
+731 LISFMPIFLIGVTF

-757 RMREHIA
+757 RMREHIS
-764 RHPKGT
+764 RHPEGT
-770 AGPYSAVDE
+770 GGRYSAVDE

-828 AFFVRMTLVPASMFL
+828 AFFIRMTLVPATMFL
-843 MGRATWWMPKWLD
+843 MGRATWWMPKWLA
-856 KILPTVDI
+856 KILPTLDI
-864 EGTALEEEWEAQ
+864 EGTALEEEWEAK
-876 HADDGQKTR
+876 HATPAPIPAD
-885 EEEENK
+885 EEEE
-891 E
+891 

>member
-1 MAKLLYRL
+1 MAWLL
-9 GRWSFLNK
+9 
-17 WKVIVTWVVL
+17 L
-27 LAAAGGATALLM
+27 LAAVGGAAALLM
-39 KPMTSEFAIKGTP
+39 KPMTSEFSIKGTP

-75 VNLVFQAPE
+75 VNVVFKAPD

-89 DPANE
+89 DPANRE
-94 KAINAVI
+94 AIDATI
-101 SHLEDNLEMGDTMR
+101 SYLEDNLKMGDTTR
-115 FGNPLEVSPRLQDE
+115 FGNPLEVSPRLQDQ
-129 VVHQFTEMGLPESSA
+129 VIHQFTDMGLPEASA

-155 EDETIAY
+155 DDETIAY
-162 TTFDFDA
+162 TTFNFDA
-169 ESPYSVDQADKDI
+169 ESPYSVEQADKDT
-182 VTEAMDI
+182 VTEAMNIARD
-189 GRQQGLTVEAGGAG
+189 RGLTVEGNGAG
-203 FGDEIRVNSTSEI
+203 FGDEIAVNSTSEI

-240 ISAVIGVGLGACGM
+240 VSAVIGVGLGALGM
-254 LITTHWIEL
+254 FIATHWIEL

-288 RYRAERA
+288 RYRAERR
-295 RMSAS
+295 RMDGPD
-300 EAAGMAAGTAGS
+300 AAGMAVGTAGS

-317 GTTVFTALFALL
+317 GATVFTALFALI
-329 IARIEFLTAMGLSA
+329 IARIGFLTAMGLA
-343 AATVAIAVLV
+343 AAGTVAIAVLV

-359 AMLGLLGDKAFSGR
+359 AMLGLLGDKAFNGR
-373 IPGVAGNPSRKGK
+373 IPGVAGNPTRKGK
-386 VRRGPTMGH
+386 RRRGPTMGN

-418 MTAPVLH
+418 MTAPVLQ

-444 AADLMAE
+444 AADIMSE

-466 AHTINADSAALAP
+466 AHTVNAESGALAP
-479 LVAAQGGEAEPEE
+479 LVDAQSQ
-492 GAGEPPADNPEDHA
+492 
-506 PDNAPEPAPDQPADQ
+506 PEPAPAPAPAPEEEMPEQPQ
-521 PGDHPADQPAEHPVD
+521 
-536 QPGDQPA
+536 GDQPA
-543 EHPADQPG
+543 
-551 EQPAEPEIAPVAEVE
+551 AEPEIAPAAEVV
-566 DREAAAAPT
+566 DT
-575 SAEDKAALAS
+575 SADAADAASPEDKAALAS

-592 LKTLGGV
+592 LKGLGGV
-599 KHAQIVAL
+599 KHAQIVGL
-607 SEDQRAAQ
+607 SQDKRAAQ

-622 SPTEAA
+622 APTDAA
-628 TINVAHALRSATKEI
+628 TVNVAHALRSATGEI
-643 EGTTGTEIGLTGLT
+643 EDATGTDIGLTGLT

-665 RLRDAMAPYLSIVVG
+665 RLEEAMVPYLAIVVG

-685 LLVVFRSILVPL
+685 LLLVFRSILVPL

-717 WQDGLWGL
+717 WQEGLWNL
-725 VPGPGP
+725 VPAPGP
-731 LLSFMPIFLIGVTF
+731 LISFMPIFLIGVTF

-757 RMREHIA
+757 RMREHIS
-764 RHPKGT
+764 RHPEGT
-770 AGPYSAVDE
+770 GGRYSAVDE

-828 AFFVRMTLVPASMFL
+828 AFFVRMTLVPATMFL
-843 MGRATWWMPKWLD
+843 MGRATWWMPKWLA
-856 KILPTVDI
+856 KILPTLDI
-864 EGTALEEEWEAQ
+864 EGTALEEEWEAKNATPAPIP
-876 HADDGQKTR
+876 ADK
-885 EEEENK
+885 EEE
-891 E
+891 

>member
-9 GRWSFLNK
+9 GRWSFLHK
-17 WKVIVTWVVL
+17 WKVIVAWLLL
-27 LAAAGGATALLM
+27 LAAVGGAAALLM
-39 KPMTSEFAIKGTP
+39 KPMTSEFSIKGTP

-75 VNLVFQAPE
+75 VNVVFKAPD

-89 DPANE
+89 DPANRE
-94 KAINAVI
+94 AIDATI
-101 SHLEDNLEMGDTMR
+101 SYLEDNLEMGDTTR
-115 FGNPLEVSPRLQDE
+115 FGNPLEVSPRLQDQ
-129 VVHQFTEMGLPESSA
+129 VIHQFTDMGLPEASA

-155 EDETIAY
+155 DDETIAY
-162 TTFDFDA
+162 TTFNFDA
-169 ESPYSVDQADKDI
+169 ESPYSVEQADKDT
-182 VTEAMDI
+182 VTDAMNIARD
-189 GRQQGLTVEAGGAG
+189 RGLTVEGNGAG
-203 FGDEIRVNSTSEI
+203 FGDEIAVNSTSEI

-221 AFLVLIFTFGSLVA
+221 AFIVLIFTFGSLVA

-240 ISAVIGVGLGACGM
+240 VSAVIGVGLGALGM
-254 LITTHWIEL
+254 LIATHWIEL

-288 RYRAERA
+288 RYRAERR
-295 RMSAS
+295 RMDGPD
-300 EAAGMAAGTAGS
+300 AAGMAVGTAGS

-317 GTTVFTALFALL
+317 GATVFTALFALL
-329 IARIEFLTAMGLSA
+329 IARIGFLTAMGLA
-343 AATVAIAVLV
+343 AAGTVAIAVLV

-359 AMLGLLGDKAFSGR
+359 AMLGLLGDKAFNGR
-373 IPGVAGNPSRKGK
+373 IPGVAGNPTRKGK
-386 VRRGPTMGH
+386 RRRGPTMGN

-444 AADLMAE
+444 AADIMSE

-466 AHTINADSAALAP
+466 AHTVNAESGALAP
-479 LVAAQGGEAEPEE
+479 LVDAQSQ
-492 GAGEPPADNPEDHA
+492 
-506 PDNAPEPAPDQPADQ
+506 PEPAPAPAPAPEEEMPEQPQ
-521 PGDHPADQPAEHPVD
+521 
-536 QPGDQPA
+536 GDQPA
-543 EHPADQPG
+543 
-551 EQPAEPEIAPVAEVE
+551 AEPEIAPAAEVV
-566 DREAAAAPT
+566 DT
-575 SAEDKAALAS
+575 SADAADAASPEDKAALAS

-592 LKTLGGV
+592 LKGLGGV
-599 KHAQIVAL
+599 KHAQIVGL
-607 SEDQRAAQ
+607 SQDQRAAQ

-622 SPTEAA
+622 APTDAA
-628 TINVAHALRSATKEI
+628 TVNVAHALRSATSEI
-643 EGTTGTEIGLTGLT
+643 EDATGTDIGLTGLT

-665 RLRDAMAPYLSIVVG
+665 RLEEAMAPYLAIVVG

-685 LLVVFRSILVPL
+685 LLLVFRSILVPL

-717 WQDGLWGL
+717 WQEGLWNL
-725 VPGPGP
+725 VPAPGP
-731 LLSFMPIFLIGVTF
+731 LISFMPIFLIGVTF

-757 RMREHIA
+757 RMREHIS
-764 RHPKGT
+764 RHPEGT
-770 AGPYSAVDE
+770 GGRYNAVDE

-828 AFFVRMTLVPASMFL
+828 AFFIRMTLVPATMFL
-843 MGRATWWMPKWLD
+843 MGRATWWMPKWLA
-856 KILPTVDI
+856 KILPTLDI
-864 EGTALEEEWEAQ
+864 EGTALEEEWEAK
-876 HADDGQKTR
+876 HATPAPTPSPAHK
-885 EEEENK
+885 EEE
-891 E
+891 

>member
-1 MAKLLYRL
+1 MATLLYRL
-9 GRWSFLNK
+9 GRWSFLHK
-17 WKVIVTWVVL
+17 WKVIVAWLLL
-27 LAAAGGATALLM
+27 LAAVGGAAALLM
-39 KPMTSEFAIKGTP
+39 KPMTSEFSIKGTP

-75 VNLVFQAPE
+75 VNVVFKAPD

-89 DPANE
+89 DPANRE
-94 KAINAVI
+94 AIDATI
-101 SHLEDNLEMGDTMR
+101 SYLEDNLKMGDTTR
-115 FGNPLEVSPRLQDE
+115 FGNPLEVSPRLQDQ
-129 VVHQFTEMGLPESSA
+129 VIHQFTDMGLPEASA

-155 EDETIAY
+155 DDETIAY
-162 TTFDFDA
+162 TTFNFDA
-169 ESPYSVDQADKDI
+169 ESPYSVEQADKDT
-182 VTEAMDI
+182 VTEAMNIARD
-189 GRQQGLTVEAGGAG
+189 RGLTVEGNGAG
-203 FGDEIRVNSTSEI
+203 FGDEIAVNSTSEI

-240 ISAVIGVGLGACGM
+240 VSAVIGVGLGALGM
-254 LITTHWIEL
+254 FIATHWIEL

-288 RYRAERA
+288 RYRAERR
-295 RMSAS
+295 RMDGPD
-300 EAAGMAAGTAGS
+300 AAGMAVGTAGS

-317 GTTVFTALFALL
+317 GATVFTALFALI
-329 IARIEFLTAMGLSA
+329 IARIGFLTAMGLA
-343 AATVAIAVLV
+343 AAGTVAIAVLV

-359 AMLGLLGDKAFSGR
+359 AMLGLLGDKAFNGR
-373 IPGVAGNPSRKGK
+373 IPGVAGNPTRKGK
-386 VRRGPTMGH
+386 RRRGPTMGN

-418 MTAPVLH
+418 MTAPVLQ

-444 AADLMAE
+444 AADIMSE

-466 AHTINADSAALAP
+466 AHTVNAESGALAP
-479 LVAAQGGEAEPEE
+479 LVDAQSQ
-492 GAGEPPADNPEDHA
+492 
-506 PDNAPEPAPDQPADQ
+506 PEPAPAPAPAPEEEMPEQPQ
-521 PGDHPADQPAEHPVD
+521 
-536 QPGDQPA
+536 GDQPA
-543 EHPADQPG
+543 
-551 EQPAEPEIAPVAEVE
+551 AEPEIAPAAEVV
-566 DREAAAAPT
+566 DT
-575 SAEDKAALAS
+575 SADAADAASPEDKAALAS

-592 LKTLGGV
+592 LKGLGGV
-599 KHAQIVAL
+599 KHAQIVGL
-607 SEDQRAAQ
+607 SQDKRAAQ

-622 SPTEAA
+622 APTDAA
-628 TINVAHALRSATKEI
+628 TVNVAHALRSATGEI
-643 EGTTGTEIGLTGLT
+643 EDATGTDIGLTGLT

-665 RLRDAMAPYLSIVVG
+665 RLEEAMVPYLAIVVG

-685 LLVVFRSILVPL
+685 LLLVFRSILVPL

-717 WQDGLWGL
+717 WQEGLWNL
-725 VPGPGP
+725 VPAPGP
-731 LLSFMPIFLIGVTF
+731 LISFMPIFLIGVTF

-757 RMREHIA
+757 RMREHIS
-764 RHPKGT
+764 RHPEGT
-770 AGPYSAVDE
+770 GGRYSAVDE

-828 AFFVRMTLVPASMFL
+828 AFFIRMTLVPATMFL
-843 MGRATWWMPKWLD
+843 MGRATWWMPKWLA
-856 KILPTVDI
+856 KILPTLDI
-864 EGTALEEEWEAQ
+864 EGTALEEEWEARNATPAPIP
-876 HADDGQKTR
+876 ADK
-885 EEEENK
+885 EEE
-891 E
+891 

>member
-1 MAKLLYRL
+1 MAWLL
-9 GRWSFLNK
+9 
-17 WKVIVTWVVL
+17 L
-27 LAAAGGATALLM
+27 LAAVGGAAALLM
-39 KPMTSEFAIKGTP
+39 KPMTSEFSIKGTP

-75 VNLVFQAPE
+75 VNVVFKAPD

-89 DPANE
+89 DPANRE
-94 KAINAVI
+94 AIDATI
-101 SHLEDNLEMGDTMR
+101 SYLEDNLEMGDTTR
-115 FGNPLEVSPRLQDE
+115 FGNPLEVSPRLQDQ
-129 VVHQFTEMGLPESSA
+129 VIHQFTDMGLPEASA

-155 EDETIAY
+155 DDETIAY
-162 TTFDFDA
+162 TTFNFDA
-169 ESPYSVDQADKDI
+169 ESPYSVEQADKDT
-182 VTEAMDI
+182 VTEAMNIARD
-189 GRQQGLTVEAGGAG
+189 RGLTVEGNGAG
-203 FGDEIRVNSTSEI
+203 FGDEIAVNSTSEI

-240 ISAVIGVGLGACGM
+240 ASAVIGVGIGALGMFIA
-254 LITTHWIEL
+254 THWIEL

-288 RYRAERA
+288 RFRAERR
-295 RMSAS
+295 RMDGPD
-300 EAAGMAAGTAGS
+300 AAGMAVGTAGS

-317 GTTVFTALFALL
+317 GATVFTALFALI
-329 IARIEFLTAMGLSA
+329 IARIGFLTAMGLA
-343 AATVAIAVLV
+343 AAGTVAIAVLV

-359 AMLGLLGDKAFSGR
+359 AMLGLLGDKAFNGR
-373 IPGVAGNPSRKGK
+373 IPGVAGNPTRKGK
-386 VRRGPTMGH
+386 RRRGPTMGN

-418 MTAPVLH
+418 MTAPVLQ

-444 AADLMAE
+444 AADIMSE

-466 AHTINADSAALAP
+466 AHTVNAESGALAP
-479 LVAAQGGEAEPEE
+479 LVDAQSQ
-492 GAGEPPADNPEDHA
+492 
-506 PDNAPEPAPDQPADQ
+506 PEPAPAPTPAPEQDSAENAAPEEEMPEQPQ
-521 PGDHPADQPAEHPVD
+521 
-536 QPGDQPA
+536 GDQPA
-543 EHPADQPG
+543 
-551 EQPAEPEIAPVAEVE
+551 AEPEIAPAAEVV
-566 DREAAAAPT
+566 DTSAEAADAASP
-575 SAEDKAALAS
+575 EDKAALAS

-592 LKTLGGV
+592 LKGLGGV
-599 KHAQIVAL
+599 KHAQIVGL
-607 SEDQRAAQ
+607 SQDKRAAQ

-622 SPTEAA
+622 APTDAA
-628 TINVAHALRSATKEI
+628 TVNVAHALRSATGEI
-643 EGTTGTEIGLTGLT
+643 EDATGTDIGLTGLT

-665 RLRDAMAPYLSIVVG
+665 RLEEAMVPYLAIVVG

-685 LLVVFRSILVPL
+685 LLLVFRSILVPL

-717 WQDGLWGL
+717 WQEGLWNL
-725 VPGPGP
+725 VPAPGP
-731 LLSFMPIFLIGVTF
+731 LISFMPIFLIGVTF

-757 RMREHIA
+757 RMREHIS
-764 RHPKGT
+764 RHPEGT
-770 AGPYSAVDE
+770 GGRYSAVDE

-828 AFFVRMTLVPASMFL
+828 AFFIRMTLVPATMFL
-843 MGRATWWMPKWLD
+843 MGRATWWMPKWLA
-856 KILPTVDI
+856 KILPTLDI
-864 EGTALEEEWEAQ
+864 EGTALEEEWEAK
-876 HADDGQKTR
+876 HATTAPIPADK
-885 EEEENK
+885 EEE
-891 E
+891 

>member
-1 MAKLLYRL
+1 MATLLYRL
-9 GRWSFLNK
+9 GRWSFLHK
-17 WKVIVTWVVL
+17 WKVIVAWLLL
-27 LAAAGGATALLM
+27 LAAVGGAAALLM
-39 KPMTSEFAIKGTP
+39 KPMTSEFSIKGTP

-75 VNLVFQAPE
+75 VNVVFKAPD

-89 DPANE
+89 DPANRE
-94 KAINAVI
+94 AIDATI
-101 SHLEDNLEMGDTMR
+101 SYLEDNLKMGDTTR
-115 FGNPLEVSPRLQDE
+115 FGNPLEVSPRLQDQ
-129 VVHQFTEMGLPESSA
+129 VIHQFTDMGLPEASA

-155 EDETIAY
+155 DDETIAY
-162 TTFDFDA
+162 TTFNFDA
-169 ESPYSVDQADKDI
+169 ESPYSVEQADKDT
-182 VTEAMDI
+182 VTEAMNIARD
-189 GRQQGLTVEAGGAG
+189 RGLTVEGNGAG
-203 FGDEIRVNSTSEI
+203 FGDEIAVNSTSEI

-240 ISAVIGVGLGACGM
+240 VSAVIGVGLGALGM
-254 LITTHWIEL
+254 FIATHWIEL

-288 RYRAERA
+288 RYRAERR
-295 RMSAS
+295 RMDGPD
-300 EAAGMAAGTAGS
+300 AAGMAVGTAGS

-317 GTTVFTALFALL
+317 GATVFTALFALI
-329 IARIEFLTAMGLSA
+329 IARIGFLTAMGLA
-343 AATVAIAVLV
+343 AAGTVAIAVLV

-359 AMLGLLGDKAFSGR
+359 AMLGLLGDKAFHGR
-373 IPGVAGNPSRKGK
+373 TPGVAGNPTRKGK
-386 VRRGPTMGH
+386 RRRGPTMGN

-418 MTAPVLH
+418 MTAPVLQ

-444 AADLMAE
+444 AADIMSE

-466 AHTINADSAALAP
+466 AHTVNAESGALAP
-479 LVAAQGGEAEPEE
+479 LVDAQSQ
-492 GAGEPPADNPEDHA
+492 
-506 PDNAPEPAPDQPADQ
+506 PEPAPAPEQDAAENAAPEEEMPEQPQ
-521 PGDHPADQPAEHPVD
+521 
-536 QPGDQPA
+536 GDQPA
-543 EHPADQPG
+543 
-551 EQPAEPEIAPVAEVE
+551 AEPEIAPAAEVV
-566 DREAAAAPT
+566 DT
-575 SAEDKAALAS
+575 SADAADAASPEDKAALAS

-592 LKTLGGV
+592 LKGLGGV
-599 KHAQIVAL
+599 KHAQIVGL
-607 SEDQRAAQ
+607 SQDKRAAQ

-622 SPTEAA
+622 APTDAA
-628 TINVAHALRSATKEI
+628 TVNVAHALRSATGEI
-643 EGTTGTEIGLTGLT
+643 EDATGTDIGLTGLT

-665 RLRDAMAPYLSIVVG
+665 RLEEAMVPYLAIVVG

-685 LLVVFRSILVPL
+685 LLLVFRSILVPL

-717 WQDGLWGL
+717 WQEGLWNL
-725 VPGPGP
+725 VPAPGP
-731 LLSFMPIFLIGVTF
+731 LISFMPIFLIGVTF

-757 RMREHIA
+757 RMREHIS
-764 RHPKGT
+764 RHPEGT
-770 AGPYSAVDE
+770 GGRYSAVDE

-828 AFFVRMTLVPASMFL
+828 AFFIRMTLVPATMFL
-843 MGRATWWMPKWLD
+843 MGRATWWMPKWLA
-856 KILPTVDI
+856 KILPTLDI
-864 EGTALEEEWEAQ
+864 EGTALEEEWEAK
-876 HADDGQKTR
+876 HATPAPIPADK
-885 EEEENK
+885 EEE
-891 E
+891 

>member
-9 GRWSFLNK
+9 GRWSFLHK
-17 WKVIVTWVVL
+17 WKVIVAWLLL
-27 LAAAGGATALLM
+27 LAAVGGAAALLM
-39 KPMTSEFAIKGTP
+39 KPMTSEFSIKGTP

-75 VNLVFQAPE
+75 VNVVFKAPD

-89 DPANE
+89 DPANRE
-94 KAINAVI
+94 AIDATI
-101 SHLEDNLEMGDTMR
+101 SYLEDNLEMGDTTR
-115 FGNPLEVSPRLQDE
+115 FGNPLEVSPRLQDQ
-129 VVHQFTEMGLPESSA
+129 VIHQFTDMGLPEASA

-155 EDETIAY
+155 DDETIAY
-162 TTFDFDA
+162 TTFNFDA
-169 ESPYSVDQADKDI
+169 ESPYSVEQADKDT
-182 VTEAMDI
+182 VTEAMNIARD
-189 GRQQGLTVEAGGAG
+189 RGLTVEGNGAG
-203 FGDEIRVNSTSEI
+203 FGDEIAVNSTSEI

-221 AFLVLIFTFGSLVA
+221 AFIVLIFTFGSLVA

-240 ISAVIGVGLGACGM
+240 VSAVIGVGLGALGM
-254 LITTHWIEL
+254 FIATHWIEL

-288 RYRAERA
+288 RYRAERR
-295 RMSAS
+295 RMDGPD
-300 EAAGMAAGTAGS
+300 AAGMAVGTAGS

-317 GTTVFTALFALL
+317 GATVFTALFALL
-329 IARIEFLTAMGLSA
+329 IARIGFLTAMGLA
-343 AATVAIAVLV
+343 AAGTVAIAVLV

-359 AMLGLLGDKAFSGR
+359 AMLGVLGDKAFNGR
-373 IPGVAGNPSRKGK
+373 IPGVAGNPTRKGK
-386 VRRGPTMGH
+386 RRRGPTMGN

-444 AADLMAE
+444 AADIMSE

-466 AHTINADSAALAP
+466 AHTVDAEAGALAP
-479 LVAAQGGEAEPEE
+479 LVDAQSQ
-492 GAGEPPADNPEDHA
+492 
-506 PDNAPEPAPDQPADQ
+506 PEPAPAPSPAPEEEMPEQPQ
-521 PGDHPADQPAEHPVD
+521 
-536 QPGDQPA
+536 GDQPA
-543 EHPADQPG
+543 
-551 EQPAEPEIAPVAEVE
+551 AEPEIAPAAEVV
-566 DREAAAAPT
+566 DT
-575 SAEDKAALAS
+575 SADAASPEDKAALAS

-592 LKTLGGV
+592 LKGLGGV
-599 KHAQIVAL
+599 KHAQIVGL
-607 SEDQRAAQ
+607 SQDKRAAQ

-622 SPTEAA
+622 APTDAA
-628 TINVAHALRSATKEI
+628 TVNVAHALRSATGEI
-643 EGTTGTEIGLTGLT
+643 EDATGTDIGLTGLT

-665 RLRDAMAPYLSIVVG
+665 RLEEAMAPYLAIVVG

-685 LLVVFRSILVPL
+685 LLLVFRSILVPL

-717 WQDGLWGL
+717 WQEGLWNL
-725 VPGPGP
+725 VPAPGP
-731 LLSFMPIFLIGVTF
+731 LISFMPIFLIGVTF

-757 RMREHIA
+757 RMREHIS
-764 RHPKGT
+764 RHPEGT
-770 AGPYSAVDE
+770 GGRYSAVDE

-828 AFFVRMTLVPASMFL
+828 AFFIRMTLVPATMFL
-843 MGRATWWMPKWLD
+843 MGRATWWMPKWLA
-856 KILPTVDI
+856 KILPTLDI
-864 EGTALEEEWEAQ
+864 EGTALEEEWEAK
-876 HADDGQKTR
+876 HATPAPIPADK
-885 EEEENK
+885 EEE
-891 E
+891 

>member
-75 VNLVFQAPE
+75 VNLVFKAPE

-94 KAINAVI
+94 KAIDAVI
-101 SHLEDNLEMGDTMR
+101 THLEDNLEMGDTMR

-129 VVHQFTEMGLPESSA
+129 VIHQFTEMGLPESSA

-162 TTFDFDA
+162 TTFNFDA

-203 FGDEIRVNSTSEI
+203 FGDEIRVNSTSEV

-254 LITTHWIEL
+254 MITTHWIEL

-295 RMSAS
+295 RMSAP

-359 AMLGLLGDKAFSGR
+359 AMLGLLGDKAFAGR
-373 IPGVAGNPSRKGK
+373 IPGVAGNSSRKGK
-386 VRRGPTMGH
+386 ARRGPTMGN

-425 MELALPADTTSN
+425 MDLALPADTTSN

-444 AADLMAE
+444 AADLLAE
-451 GFGPGVNGPFLAVVD
+451 GFGPGINGPFLAVVD

-479 LVAAQGGEAEPEE
+479 LVAAQSGNDDAEEGTGEA
-492 GAGEPPADNPEDHA
+492 PADSPGDA
-506 PDNAPEPAPDQPADQ
+506 AGPAPEPAPNEAP
-521 PGDHPADQPAEHPVD
+521 DQPAEHP
-536 QPGDQPA
+536 A
-543 EHPADQPG
+543 EHPADQPADQPG

-566 DREAAAAPT
+566 DKEAAAAPK

-599 KHAQIVAL
+599 KHAQIVSL
-607 SEDQRAAQ
+607 SDDQRAAQ

-628 TINVAHALRSATKEI
+628 TIDVAHALRSATKQI
-643 EGTTGTEIGLTGLT
+643 EGTTGTEVGLTGLT

-685 LLVVFRSILVPL
+685 LLVVFRSLLVPL

-770 AGPYSAVDE
+770 SGPYNAVDE

-876 HADDGQKTR
+876 HGQKAR
-885 EEEENK
+885 EEEEDK